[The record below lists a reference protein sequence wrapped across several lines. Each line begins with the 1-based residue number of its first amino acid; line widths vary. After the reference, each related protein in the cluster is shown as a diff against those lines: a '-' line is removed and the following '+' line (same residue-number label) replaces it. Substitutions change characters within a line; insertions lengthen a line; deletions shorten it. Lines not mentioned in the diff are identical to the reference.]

1 MSDDALG
8 RAEVDLASVPMDYP
22 HEYKL
27 HLTNK
32 KHQGVVNLS
41 MWITNSLSTSDAVAG
56 SAVAP
61 RTSSPPFTI
70 HHSPF
75 TIHHSPFVIVVVAY
89 VSVPQ
94 STLNNLV
101 LATHLQQVLDMRAHT
116 LEPILRP
123 MAPLLATHL
132 QQALDMR
139 AHTLEPI
146 LQRMAPPL
154 ATLLPLPLRTALPL
168 VIRLRLIR
176 RLSPIPP
183 PPRTARPILR
193 REATRHRSTAPHL
206 RRRMPAT
213 RRLVLALLPHVYRH
227 REAAIPNRAGI
238 RHRSS
243 CSGGVVSP
251 LQQSPAALLRTTL
264 TATRSIA
271 TPCDHE

>member
-1 MSDDALG
+1 MTSTHCQVWDKDLVSDDALG

-70 HHSPF
+70 HHS
-75 TIHHSPFVIVVVAY
+75 SFVIVVVAY

-132 QQALDMR
+132 QQVLDMR

-146 LQRMAPPL
+146 LRPMAPPL

-213 RRLVLALLPHVYRH
+213 RRLVALLPHIYRH

-243 CSGGVVSP
+243 CSVAT
-251 LQQSPAALLRTTL
+251 AAVACDRY
-264 TATRSIA
+264 SINRYSINRYIV
-271 TPCDHE
+271 

>member
-116 LEPILRP
+116 LEPIL
-123 MAPLLATHL
+123 
-132 QQALDMR
+132 
-139 AHTLEPI
+139 
-146 LQRMAPPL
+146 QRMAPPL

-168 VIRLRLIR
+168 VIRLRRIR

-213 RRLVLALLPHVYRH
+213 RRLVALLPHIYRH

-243 CSGGVVSP
+243 CSVAT
-251 LQQSPAALLRTTL
+251 AAVACDRY
-264 TATRSIA
+264 SINRYSINRYIV
-271 TPCDHE
+271 